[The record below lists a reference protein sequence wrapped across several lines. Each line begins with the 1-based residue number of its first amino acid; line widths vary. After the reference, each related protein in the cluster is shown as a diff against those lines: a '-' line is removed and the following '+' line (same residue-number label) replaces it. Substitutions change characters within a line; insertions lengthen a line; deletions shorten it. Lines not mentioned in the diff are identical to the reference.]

1 MTRNEWLLADKNIQH
16 RMLNAILK
24 EQICPEDA
32 KINKTTEKIELQY
45 HGRVLTAYVLRKVC

>member
-32 KINKTTEKIELQY
+32 KINKTTEKLNYNIMDEF
-45 HGRVLTAYVLRKVC
+45 